1 MIVLVIGD
9 HPDCPGDVGAV
20 PGVCAQRP
28 HLLLAGALLGDPAVG
43 QVGDDVGLGELF
55 LAPQPGERQADACGL
70 QAHAA
75 VRVRVRGHGHLWV
88 PKTYATR
95 RYS

>member
-20 PGVCAQRP
+20 PGVCAHRP
-28 HLLLAGALLGDPAVG
+28 HLLAGALLGDPAVG

-55 LAPQPGERQADACGL
+55 LAPQPGVRQADACGL
-70 QAHAA
+70 QAHGV
-75 VRVRVRGHGHLWV
+75 VRVRAYGHLWV